1 MAQSLDPVSI
11 SFYDSCSN
19 LSLGMC
25 GNLLRKVESSISV
38 ECPTMSVCLS
48 SLSVNAKIPCLC
60 FTSCT
65 IAGFCSLLHCCLI
78 IQLCLQLLLY
88 NTQVCWTHSSHCR
101 CLIFISNKHVPYP
114 LKVQCQFDQWYNHSL
129 R

>member
-48 SLSVNAKIPCLC
+48 SLSV
-60 FTSCT
+60 SMQR
-65 IAGFCSLLHCCLI
+65 SLASALLVA
-78 IQLCLQLLLY
+78 LQLAYVPCCTVVQL
-88 NTQVCWTHSSHCR
+88 SSCAYS
-101 CLIFISNKHVPYP
+101 CFFII
-114 LKVQCQFDQWYNHSL
+114 LKSAGPTLATEGV
-129 R
+129 